1 MKLWEFETGAN
12 IYSTPAI
19 GVDGVLY
26 VGSDDTNFFALDAKT
41 GKEKWS
47 LKTGGKV
54 DSSPL
59 VGSDGTVYFGS
70 WDGKVYAVKGS
81 SKGPAKGLWPQFRHG
96 PSRTGLMDASSNQRL
111 YQFVG
116 D

>member
-1 MKLWEFETGAN
+1 FQTGAN
-12 IYSTPAI
+12 IYSTPAL
-19 GVDGVLY
+19 GSDGVLY
-26 VGSDDTNFFALDAKT
+26 VGSDDFTFYALDSKT

-47 LKTGGKV
+47 LKTEGKV

-59 VGSDGTVYFGS
+59 VGLDGTVYFGS
-70 WDGKVYAVKGS
+70 WDGKVYALRGS
-81 SKGPAKGLWPQFRHG
+81 SKGPAKGLWPQFRNVS
-96 PSRTGLMDASSNQRL
+96 SRSGLMDASSNQRL